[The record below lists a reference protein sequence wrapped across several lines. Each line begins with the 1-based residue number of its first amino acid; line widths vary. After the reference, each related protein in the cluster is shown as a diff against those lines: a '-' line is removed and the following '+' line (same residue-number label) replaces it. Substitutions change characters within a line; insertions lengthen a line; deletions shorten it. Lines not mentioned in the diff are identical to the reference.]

1 MPNTNQHPALTFVM
15 SEQQLV
21 SIVRRY
27 LPSQQ
32 TINRT
37 EGLVS
42 IGFGAAEI
50 AGATGLLAAPEPL
63 LSKVGGIALAAHDVD
78 MMTAGL
84 RAWNT
89 DTHKP
94 GPNVRSALRL

>member
-1 MPNTNQHPALTFVM
+1 M

-32 TINRT
+32 TISWA
-37 EGLVS
+37 EGLAT

-50 AGATGLLAAPEPL
+50 LLEGRT
-63 LSKVGGIALAAHDVD
+63 SRGGSVVIE
-78 MMTAGL
+78 
-84 RAWNT
+84 RAN
-89 DTHKP
+89 
-94 GPNVRSALRL
+94 R

>member
-1 MPNTNQHPALTFVM
+1 M

-32 TINRT
+32 TISWA
-37 EGLVS
+37 EGLAT

-50 AGATGLLAAPEPL
+50 LLEGHT
-63 LSKVGGIALAAHDVD
+63 SRGGSVVIERANRQRK
-78 MMTAGL
+78 TARRIQVTIIKKEHNGMIYYVQTVKL
-84 RAWNT
+84 
-89 DTHKP
+89 D
-94 GPNVRSALRL
+94 

>member
-15 SEQQLV
+15 SEHQLV

-32 TINRT
+32 TFNRA
-37 EGLVS
+37 EGLAT
-42 IGFGAAEI
+42 IGFGAAEM

-63 LSKVGGIALAAHDVD
+63 LSKLGGIALAAHGVD
-78 MMTAGL
+78 MMTAGQ

-89 DTHKP
+89 ATP
-94 GPNVRSALRL
+94 PQTRTAPRP